1 MFFKF
6 KFGLFF
12 DKNDSS
18 NDELLCDIRDIS
30 KPFILKT
37 KSMNFFDLLH

>member
-6 KFGLFF
+6 KCWLFL
-12 DKNDSS
+12 DKNDAR

-37 KSMNFFDLLH
+37 KSMNFFDLLN